1 MIERYLQ
8 SLSIKKVGMI
18 SVYLVVLLLLT
29 FALLIVHQEYR
40 SYKAEIASLQASA
53 QEGKGSAIDI
63 VEAKKE
69 EFRIK
74 KMRYVIGIGGLTL
87 FMFITIYAIIRT
99 ISYLVEFEF
108 ATFISEFKAA
118 AKEHKWIDSHKFN
131 FSESKAIVG
140 NANEMIAEI
149 LDRESDLKKL
159 NKSLEN
165 KVKEKTKKLQRLV
178 EAQDEFIKKSIHEV
192 NTPLSIILTNID
204 LLKMQGET
212 NQNLQNIESASK
224 LIHNLFNDLSY
235 LVKKDRIQ
243 YPRQRID
250 LSQFLKQRLNFFSE
264 LANVN
269 GLHLVTNI
277 ENNVTVCINE
287 TKLQRIIDN
296 NLSNIIKYS
305 HRDSGVFVSLRSES
319 GQAFLRFQN
328 SSDTIK
334 DLEKIFDE
342 YYREDRV
349 KGGYGIGLSI
359 VKEICDENDIAVH
372 AASQD
377 GQTVFEYKFGL
388 GKKEI
393 G

>member
-18 SVYLVVLLLLT
+18 SLYLVVLLLLT

-40 SYKAEIASLQASA
+40 SYKTEIANLQASA

-118 AKEHKWIDSHKFN
+118 AKEHKWIDEEKFN

-204 LLKMQGET
+204 LLKMRGET

-250 LSQFLKQRLNFFSE
+250 LSEFLKQRLNFFSE

-269 GLHLVTNI
+269 SLHLVTNI
-277 ENNVTVCINE
+277 ENKVTVS
-287 TKLQRIIDN
+287 TKP
-296 NLSNIIKYS
+296 SCS
-305 HRDSGVFVSLRSES
+305 
-319 GQAFLRFQN
+319 A
-328 SSDTIK
+328 
-334 DLEKIFDE
+334 
-342 YYREDRV
+342 
-349 KGGYGIGLSI
+349 LSI
-359 VKEICDENDIAVH
+359 IIFPISSNTATAT
-372 AASQD
+372 AAFSSVCVQKAPRLFCAFKIVRI
-377 GQTVFEYKFGL
+377 Q
-388 GKKEI
+388 
-393 G
+393 

>member
-1 MIERYLQ
+1 
-8 SLSIKKVGMI
+8 MI

-40 SYKAEIASLQASA
+40 GYKAEIADLQASA
-53 QEGKGSAIDI
+53 KRDKGTALDI

-118 AKEHKWIDSHKFN
+118 ANEHKWIDADKFN

-140 NANEMIAEI
+140 NANEMIGEI

-165 KVKEKTKKLQRLV
+165 KVKDKTKKLQELV

-204 LLKMQGET
+204 LLKMQGKK
-212 NQNLQNIESASK
+212 NQHLQNIESASK

-235 LVKKDRIQ
+235 LVKKDRIE
-243 YPRQRID
+243 YPKERIN
-250 LSQFLKQRLNFFSE
+250 LSDFLKQRLNFFSE
-264 LANVN
+264 LAKVN
-269 GLHLVTNI
+269 SLHLVTNI
-277 ENNVTVCINE
+277 QNGVYVVMNE

-305 HRDSGVFVSLRSES
+305 YRDSGVFISLNEV
-319 GQAFLRFQN
+319 AEAVFLEFKN

-334 DLEKIFDE
+334 DIDKIFTT
-342 YYREDRV
+342 YYREDRI

-359 VKEICDENDIAVH
+359 VKEICDENGIDVTAQ
-372 AASQD
+372 SSG
-377 GQTVFEYKFGL
+377 GQTRFAYRFTKA
-388 GKKEI
+388 
-393 G
+393 